1 MFLIFL
7 GITGVFLLLT
17 WPGMWRWD
25 EFHVLESAKYI
36 QFNAYQNYITS
47 MFYIFSLMLF
57 PFPASVVMMQVIL
70 GSAIAAWIVA
80 TAWTQCNL
88 SKIWVAVLSI
98 PFLLPA
104 AIGSLL
110 YPLRLSLFAYFEV
123 FLYFYIYFRVLKIK
137 KLGFASGMVIC
148 SVTVLLS
155 AWRGETIF
163 YALFIPLL
171 VCALLWKTNSKRML
185 TFFAAITLALS
196 LGASAYQSQIE
207 IQAFGNQYK
216 IISMLNF
223 VNTISKNNGF
233 TEQETDNIEKVLS
246 LKVLDEEGPGAIWN
260 PSLGLVKEYDNDD
273 FADLQNQ
280 YIKLVLK
287 YPMQFAKQQFAIFLN
302 ANGMGGKLSSP
313 FVEKS
318 YNLYSD
324 EFLSGY
330 KGDTI
335 HRTFFCER
343 LTQPININVR
353 SATIRF
359 LQCVKLS
366 SDENNLFFPIMYNS
380 MPWIIWLMILLVMSI
395 VKKDLFWCGVSFTV
409 LCKTALVVVA
419 APGNSF
425 MYYFPTFL
433 VGCTTFLFI
442 LAKVLNERKS
452 KNKI

>member
-1 MFLIFL
+1 
-7 GITGVFLLLT
+7 
-17 WPGMWRWD
+17 
-25 EFHVLESAKYI
+25 
-36 QFNAYQNYITS
+36 
-47 MFYIFSLMLF
+47 
-57 PFPASVVMMQVIL
+57 
-70 GSAIAAWIVA
+70 
-80 TAWTQCNL
+80 
-88 SKIWVAVLSI
+88 
-98 PFLLPA
+98 
-104 AIGSLL
+104 
-110 YPLRLSLFAYFEV
+110 AYFEV

-137 KLGFASGMVIC
+137 KLGFKSGMVIC
-148 SVTVLLS
+148 SITVLLS

-163 YALFIPLL
+163 YALFIPLI
-171 VCALLWKTNSKRML
+171 VCVLLWKNNSKRIL
-185 TFFAAITLALS
+185 ALFAVITLVLS

-223 VNTISKNNGF
+223 INAANKNNGF
-233 TEQETDNIEKVLS
+233 TEQEADNIEKVLS
-246 LKVLDEEGPGAIWN
+246 LKVLKEEGPGAIWN
-260 PSLGLVKEYDNDD
+260 PSLGLVKKYSDDD

-287 YPMQFAKQQFAIFLN
+287 HPMQFAKQQFAIFLN
-302 ANGMGGKLSSP
+302 ANGMGGKYSSP
-313 FVEKS
+313 FIEKS

-324 EFLSGY
+324 EFLSDH

-335 HRTFFCER
+335 RRAFFSER

-353 SATIRF
+353 NATIRF

-366 SDENNLFFPIMYNS
+366 CDENNLFFPIMYNS

-419 APGNSF
+419 APGSSF

-433 VGCTTFLFI
+433 VGCTTFVFI
-442 LAKVLNERKS
+442 LVKIINERKA